1 MNGDL
6 RFLPCFPFQ
15 GGTTINRRSFLTG
28 ATALA
33 AASHMPKAWASPSR
47 SLVFLGTRTNA
58 PGKGIYSCFFNAKT
72 GTCTSVSLAAEMAA
86 PTAFALSANKRY
98 MYSVSEVGN
107 DGKTDG
113 SISAFAI
120 DHRLGALTLLNKVS
134 SGGGGPT
141 YLALDR
147 TGKTALV
154 GCFGSGRTN
163 AFRVLPD
170 GKLGEQTASMTDSGT
185 GPTPR
190 QSAPH
195 VHCTIF
201 SPDNRSVLAADFG
214 ADRIFIFQFDSAA
227 GTLTPHD
234 PPFFQSPAGSGPRQI
249 VFHPNGKFAYLMS
262 ELVGR
267 VTVFAWGAKEGTL
280 TEVQTISCLPTESS
294 GDRSGA
300 GLAIRHDGRFLYTT
314 TRSDNSIEVFTID
327 PTRGTLVIGQR
338 VVSDGKLPWSCAL
351 DAGGRHLITTNLSS
365 NSASIYDI
373 DSTTGNLK
381 PVGSI
386 PDVPSP
392 VCALFVSV

>member
-1 MNGDL
+1 M
-6 RFLPCFPFQ
+6 
-15 GGTTINRRSFLTG
+15 TG
-28 ATALA
+28 VTALA

-58 PGKGIYSCFFNAKT
+58 PGKGIYSCFFDATT

-86 PTAFALSANKRY
+86 PTAFALSASKRY
-98 MYSVSEVGN
+98 LYSVSEVGN
-107 DGKTDG
+107 DGKSDG

-120 DHRLGALTLLNKVS
+120 DRRSGLLTLLNKVS

-147 TGKTALV
+147 AGKTALV

-185 GPTPR
+185 GPSPR

-201 SPDNRSVLAADFG
+201 SPDNRFVLAADFG
-214 ADRIFIFQFDSAA
+214 ADRIFIFRFDPAA
-227 GTLTPHD
+227 GSLTAHD
-234 PPFFQSPAGSGPRQI
+234 PPFLQSPAGSGPRQI

-262 ELVGR
+262 ELVGQ
-267 VTVFAWGAKEGTL
+267 VTVFAWDAKGGTL
-280 TEVQTISCLPTESS
+280 TEEQTISCLSAEGSA
-294 GDRSGA
+294 DRSGA
-300 GLAIRHDGRFLYTT
+300 GLAIRQDGRFLYTT
-314 TRSDNSIEVFTID
+314 TRSDNSIEVFSVDATK
-327 PTRGTLVIGQR
+327 GTLVSGQR

-351 DAGGRHLITTNLSS
+351 DPEGRHLITTNLSS
-365 NSASIYDI
+365 DSASIYGI
-373 DSTTGNLK
+373 DSATGNLK
-381 PVGSI
+381 PVGSV

-392 VCALFVSV
+392 VCALFVSVE